1 MEAKEILD
9 TMLGYLGFVAEIQ
22 EVETE
27 HGRQLQVFTA
37 ESEALIGHEGE
48 TLEDLQ
54 FLLNRILQA
63 NDRNAPRVQ
72 VDIAHWRAMRD
83 DKLRQRVRQVADT
96 VRISGRPVKLEPM
109 NSYDRRI
116 VHNTL
121 KDNPDVMSFSPND
134 DARIKRITIQ
144 RRRKCSPGVWEVRG
158 WELGIRLLY
167 SVFSRSDP
175 SQPLFPVICIVFTA
189 PTERTPSSGS
199 LWAVGRA
206 SRRAA
211 S

>member
-27 HGRQLQVFTA
+27 NGRQLQVFTA
-37 ESEALIGHEGE
+37 ESDVLVGPEGE

-54 FLLNRILQA
+54 YLLNRILHA

-144 RRRKCSPGVWEVRG
+144 RRRK
-158 WELGIRLLY
+158 
-167 SVFSRSDP
+167 
-175 SQPLFPVICIVFTA
+175 
-189 PTERTPSSGS
+189 
-199 LWAVGRA
+199 
-206 SRRAA
+206 
-211 S
+211 

>member
-22 EVETE
+22 EIETE
-27 HGRQLQVFTA
+27 NGRQLQVFTA
-37 ESEALIGHEGE
+37 ESDVLIGPEGE

-54 FLLNRILQA
+54 YLLNRILHA

-144 RRRKCSPGVWEVRG
+144 RRRK
-158 WELGIRLLY
+158 
-167 SVFSRSDP
+167 
-175 SQPLFPVICIVFTA
+175 
-189 PTERTPSSGS
+189 
-199 LWAVGRA
+199 
-206 SRRAA
+206 
-211 S
+211 

>member
-1 MEAKEILD
+1 
-9 TMLGYLGFVAEIQ
+9 MLGYLGFVADIQ

-27 HGRQLQVFTA
+27 NGRQLQVFTA

-63 NDRNAPRVQ
+63 QDRNAR
-72 VDIAHWRAMRD
+72 
-83 DKLRQRVRQVADT
+83 RVRLISAIGERCATTSCDNA
-96 VRISGRPVKLEPM
+96 SGRLPRPSESPDVRVKLEPM

-121 KDNPDVMSFSPND
+121 KEDPDVMTFSPSD

-144 RRRKCSPGVWEVRG
+144 RRADRYR
-158 WELGIRLLY
+158 
-167 SVFSRSDP
+167 SVA
-175 SQPLFPVICIVFTA
+175 FT
-189 PTERTPSSGS
+189 T
-199 LWAVGRA
+199 RA
-206 SRRAA
+206 FLSRRWSPALA
-211 S
+211 R

>member
-27 HGRQLQVFTA
+27 NGRQLQVFTA
-37 ESEALIGHEGE
+37 ESDVLIGHEGE

-63 NDRNAPRVQ
+63 NNRNAPRVQ

-83 DKLRQRVRQVADT
+83 DKLRHRIRQVAET

-116 VHNTL
+116 VHNTV
-121 KDNPDVMSFSPND
+121 KDYPDVMSFSPND
-134 DARIKRITIQ
+134 DARIKRIVIQ
-144 RRRKCSPGVWEVRG
+144 RRRK
-158 WELGIRLLY
+158 
-167 SVFSRSDP
+167 
-175 SQPLFPVICIVFTA
+175 
-189 PTERTPSSGS
+189 
-199 LWAVGRA
+199 
-206 SRRAA
+206 
-211 S
+211 